1 MRTFSYR
8 TAPTSLKLTI
18 TGLLLL
24 AVVGLGVAA
33 LQVYVRTGMTP
44 TGALMHYRGN
54 EATLQ
59 YPKSFAEMV
68 GITHAHGFTMPMLA
82 FVLSAAFLATGAREW
97 LKRVVVVALFT
108 GMVLELG
115 VPWLVRYGPAWTVH
129 LFPLSG
135 VLLFGGLFAS
145 VGLPIY
151 EMWLSSA
158 KPVITVA
165 RRPHPLQAPRRP
177 HPFQAPEEPRH
188 RRAG

>member
-8 TAPTSLKLTI
+8 TASTSLKLAI

-44 TGALMHYRGN
+44 TGALLHYRGN

-68 GITHAHGFTMPMLA
+68 SITHVHAFTMPMVA
-82 FVLSAAFLATGAREW
+82 FVLAAAFVATNAREW
-97 LKRVVVVALFT
+97 LKRLVVIALFT

-115 VPWLVRYGPAWTVH
+115 VPWLVRYGPAWSVH
-129 LFPLSG
+129 LFPLAG
-135 VLLFGGLFAS
+135 VLLFGGLVAS
-145 VGLPIY
+145 VGLPLY
-151 EMWLSSA
+151 EMWLSPA
-158 KPVITVA
+158 KRPLITVA
-165 RRPHPLQAPRRP
+165 HPLRTSEAHRQ
-177 HPFQAPEEPRH
+177 H
-188 RRAG
+188 RRAS